1 MEIDQSDRR
10 LLALVQEDCRRS
22 YADLAER
29 SGLSTSTVH
38 DRLKRLQT
46 RGVIKGQIA
55 LLAPSALGLDI
66 CAFVQI
72 TIAHPSKVGTFLE
85 RIVTL
90 PEVQE
95 CHHVTGD
102 YDYLL
107 KIRARNAAALEEVI
121 VEKIKT
127 IEGVVR
133 SYTSIA
139 LSSAKESPAIDCAA
153 PAPGKDTP

>member
-1 MEIDQSDRR
+1 MEIDQADRQ

-38 DRLKRLQT
+38 DRLKRLQS
-46 RGVIKGQIA
+46 RGVIKAQVA
-55 LLAPSALGLDI
+55 LLDPSALGLDI

-72 TIAHPSKVGTFLE
+72 TLAHPSKVSAFLE

-107 KIRARNAAALEEVI
+107 KIRARNAAALEGVI

-133 SYTSIA
+133 SHTSIA
-139 LSSAKESPAIDCAA
+139 LSSAKESLAIDCT
-153 PAPGKDTP
+153 APGPGK

>member
-1 MEIDQSDRR
+1 MEIDQSDRQ

-22 YADLAER
+22 YADLADR

-38 DRLKRLQT
+38 DRLKRLQA
-46 RGVIKGQIA
+46 RGVITGQVA
-55 LLAPSALGLDI
+55 LLDPAALGLDI

-72 TIAHPSKVGTFLE
+72 AIAHPSKVRAFLDQ
-85 RIVTL
+85 IVAL

-95 CHHVTGD
+95 CHHVTGEH
-102 YDYLL
+102 DYLL
-107 KIRARNAAALEEVI
+107 KIRARNAAALEAVI

-133 SYTSIA
+133 SQTSIA
-139 LSSAKESPAIDCAA
+139 LSSAKDTPAIDCSL
-153 PAPGKDTP
+153 PAGEK

>member
-10 LLALVQEDCRRS
+10 LLSLVQEDCRRS
-22 YADLAER
+22 YADLADR

-38 DRLKRLQT
+38 DRLKRLQA
-46 RGVIKGQIA
+46 RGVIQGQVA
-55 LLAPSALGLDI
+55 LLDPAALGLDI

-72 TIAHPSKVGTFLE
+72 TIAHPSKVRAFLDQ
-85 RIVTL
+85 IVML

-102 YDYLL
+102 HDYLL

-127 IEGVVR
+127 IDGIVR
-133 SYTSIA
+133 SQTSIA
-139 LSSAKESPAIDCAA
+139 LSSAKDTPAIDCGLETDN
-153 PAPGKDTP
+153 P